1 MIIYNNIFQTI
12 AGSTNEPVKVTVEEI
27 KALANAAK
35 LDLNAVYQ
43 ITDYQINSFA
53 PREDIYNTRG
63 HYFDILVTAYSTNK
77 INMSAAV
84 TKHDGDT
91 YYNEIDLCRWLCNYA
106 IKGITQDFDYDT
118 LEQLQYPSYN
128 NDKGIILYL
137 KDHRNN
143 EAQFDFKNLTI
154 NGFLLFDNKNKV
166 DESQIATKN
175 DGVRNTSYMTM
186 PHHFNNLESTQY
198 INIYGN
204 CNNVQISSNAM
215 IIHSNVSTFNIN
227 NLTNFIVQGN
237 LTLNSA
243 GTEIYDTQIIDS
255 FNIKIG
261 NGMNLNL
268 QSVQIYNC
276 SNLNIQTYDMRNATF
291 KNLSSKEVSE
301 NYTNND
307 PWKVYTNQADKV
319 TVL

>member
-1 MIIYNNIFQTI
+1 MIIYNNIFTT
-12 AGSTNEPVKVTVEEI
+12 GSTGTAPIKITVAEL
-27 KALANAAK
+27 KALADASQLDTNAI
-35 LDLNAVYQ
+35 YQ

-53 PREDIYNTRG
+53 PREDIFNTRG

-91 YYNEIDLCRWLCNYA
+91 YYNEIDLCRWQCNYA
-106 IKGITQDFDYDT
+106 IKGITQDFDSDI
-118 LEQLQYPSYN
+118 LEGHQYPSYN

-143 EAQFDFKNLTI
+143 EAQYDFKNLTI
-154 NGFLLFDNKNKV
+154 NGFLLFENKNKV
-166 DESQIATKN
+166 DESQIAKKDT
-175 DGVRNTSYMTM
+175 GVRNTSYMTI
-186 PHHFNNLESTQY
+186 PYLFNNLESTQY

-204 CNNVQISSNAM
+204 CNNIQIASNAM
-215 IIHSNVSTFNIN
+215 IIHSNEVTVNIN
-227 NLTNFIVQGN
+227 NLTNVIVQGN

-243 GTEIYDTQIIDS
+243 GTEIFDTQIIDS
-255 FNIKIG
+255 YNTKIG

-276 SNLNIQTYDMRNATF
+276 RDLNIQTNDMRYATF
-291 KNLSSKEVSE
+291 KNLSSKEVLE
-301 NYTNND
+301 NYTQND

-319 TVL
+319 TIL